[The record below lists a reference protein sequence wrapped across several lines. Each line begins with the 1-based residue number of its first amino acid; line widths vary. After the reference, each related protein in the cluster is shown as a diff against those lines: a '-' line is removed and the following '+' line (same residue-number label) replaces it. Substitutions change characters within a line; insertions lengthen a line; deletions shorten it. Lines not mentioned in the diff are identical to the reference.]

1 MQKQYN
7 VQQEI
12 LKGILSKLFD
22 SKAVNQDKNL
32 SLITDII
39 FRDLKE
45 SALEAIT
52 HLMLTE
58 RTFVPT
64 KIGDYVKVIAP
75 KYHEGSEFEI
85 DVLEDMGLLGK
96 GDEFS
101 PYYVYGRVKG
111 DTSWGNDPYDPFHSA
126 IKVDLM
132 YHDENK
138 VLKHTEAQFSP
149 LHAIHVQQRF
159 IPFLK
164 NINQTELKFQEDGT
178 NINGV
183 TA

>member
-1 MQKQYN
+1 MLKQYN

-22 SKAVNQDKNL
+22 SKAVNQEKNL
-32 SLITDII
+32 NLITDII

-58 RTFVPT
+58 KTFVPT
-64 KIGDYVKVIAP
+64 QVGDYVKVIPP
-75 KYHEGSEFEI
+75 KYHESTEFEV

-96 GDEFS
+96 GDDFS
-101 PYYVYGRVKG
+101 KYYVYGRVKG
-111 DTSWGNDPYDPFHSA
+111 DSSWGSDDYDPFYST

-132 YHDENK
+132 YHDDNK
-138 VLKHTEAQFSP
+138 VLKYTEASFSP
-149 LHAIHVQQRF
+149 LHAVHVQKRF

-164 NINQTELKFQEDGT
+164 DINQTELKFQENGKD
-178 NINGV
+178 INGV

>member
-12 LKGILSKLFD
+12 LKGILHKLFD
-22 SKAVNQDKNL
+22 GKAVNQVKNL

-58 RTFVPT
+58 KTFIPT
-64 KIGDYVKVIAP
+64 KIGDYVKVIPP
-75 KYHEGSEFEI
+75 KYHEGSEFEV

-96 GDEFS
+96 EMNTVHTKS
-101 PYYVYGRVKG
+101 MV
-111 DTSWGNDPYDPFHSA
+111 
-126 IKVDLM
+126 
-132 YHDENK
+132 
-138 VLKHTEAQFSP
+138 VLKE
-149 LHAIHVQQRF
+149 IHHGDMILMIRF
-159 IPFLK
+159 IV
-164 NINQTELKFQEDGT
+164 Q
-178 NINGV
+178 
-183 TA
+183 

>member
-12 LKGILSKLFD
+12 LKGILHKLFD
-22 SKAVNQDKNL
+22 GKAVNQVKNL

-58 RTFVPT
+58 KTFIPT
-64 KIGDYVKVIAP
+64 KIGDYVKVIPP
-75 KYHEGSEFEI
+75 KYHEGSEFEV

-96 GDEFS
+96 GDEYS

-111 DTSWGNDPYDPFHSA
+111 DTSWGSDPYDPFHST

-138 VLKHTEAQFSP
+138 VIKHVEGTFSP
-149 LHAIHVQQRF
+149 LHALHVQKRF

-164 NINQTELKFQEDGT
+164 DINQTELKFQENGT
-178 NINGV
+178 DINGV

>member
-12 LKGILSKLFD
+12 LKGILHKLFD
-22 SKAVNQDKNL
+22 GKAVNQVKNL

-58 RTFVPT
+58 KTFIPT
-64 KIGDYVKVIAP
+64 KIGDYVKVIPP
-75 KYHEGSEFEI
+75 KYHEGSEFEV

-96 GDEFS
+96 EMNTVHTKS
-101 PYYVYGRVKG
+101 MV
-111 DTSWGNDPYDPFHSA
+111 
-126 IKVDLM
+126 
-132 YHDENK
+132 
-138 VLKHTEAQFSP
+138 VLKE
-149 LHAIHVQQRF
+149 IHHGDL
-159 IPFLK
+159 IPMMYL
-164 NINQTELKFQEDGT
+164 L
-178 NINGV
+178 
-183 TA
+183 